1 MKQFKNILLVAT
13 VSILSVI
20 ICLIVY
26 TKYFLP
32 QPERLVQEEVT
43 SPFQFTS
50 VSSTSDVLPDL
61 TFAAEKS
68 IHAVVHITSSIE
80 VQGRQ
85 QYGNPLYEFFYG
97 DRYQQQPRTQEA
109 TGSGVIIS
117 KDGYIATNNHVIEDA
132 ENIKVVLNDKREY
145 KAELVGTDPNTD
157 IALLK
162 IDEKELPFLTFKNS
176 NDLKLGEW
184 VLAVGN
190 PYNLTST
197 VTAGIVSAKARNIGI
212 IGSNSSSGQMP
223 IEAFIQTDA
232 AVNPGNSGGALVN
245 MSGDLVGINTA
256 IASRTGSYTGY
267 SFAVP
272 STIVKKVV
280 DDLKQYGTVQRAM
293 LGVGIANLDGEL
305 AKKHNIKST
314 KGVYVTGV
322 VEGMA
327 ADKAGIEESDVILE
341 IDGKTTNS
349 VGQLQEAIGQHRPG
363 DKVGVK
369 ILRDN
374 KEQNKTIE
382 LMNEHG
388 NTDAVKNTLEIY
400 GAVLQNISYDEK
412 SKLGISH
419 GVMVSEV
426 NAGKLKEEGVR
437 KGFIITHVNKEP
449 ISNVNDL
456 LSVVDSANGVV
467 LLEGIY
473 ENRRIAYYAFTKS

>member
-1 MKQFKNILLVAT
+1 MKQLKNILLAAV
-13 VSILSVI
+13 VSILCVTV
-20 ICLIVY
+20 CLVVY

-32 QPERLVQEEVT
+32 KSESVVQKESST
-43 SPFQFTS
+43 PFQFTS
-50 VSSTSDVLPDL
+50 ASVASEALPDL

-68 IHAVVHITSSIE
+68 VHAVVHITSSIE
-80 VQGRQ
+80 VQGG
-85 QYGNPLYEFFYG
+85 QYSNPLYEFFYG
-97 DRYQQQPRTQEA
+97 ERFQQQPRTQEA

-117 KDGYIATNNHVIEDA
+117 QDGYIVTNNHVIEDA

-145 KAELVGTDPNTD
+145 KAELIGTDPNTD

-162 IDEKELPFLTFKNS
+162 IDEDELPFLTFRNS

-212 IGSNSSSGQMP
+212 IGSKSSSGKMP

-245 MSGDLVGINTA
+245 MAGDLVGINTA

-280 DDLKQYGTVQRAM
+280 DDLKQFGTVQRAM

-305 AKKHNIKST
+305 AAKYNIKST
-314 KGVYVTGV
+314 KGVYVTKA
-322 VEGMA
+322 VEDMA
-327 ADKAGIEESDVILE
+327 ADKAGIKEGDVILKV
-341 IDGKTTNS
+341 DSHLTNS
-349 VGQLQEAIGQHRPG
+349 VGELQEAVSQFRPG
-363 DKVGVK
+363 DKVEVK

-374 KEQNKTIE
+374 KELTKTVE

-400 GAVLQNISYDEK
+400 GAVLQNIPYEEK
-412 SKLGISH
+412 AKFGINH
-419 GVMVSEV
+419 GVKISEL
-426 NAGKLKEEGVR
+426 NSGKLKEEGVR
-437 KGFIITHVNKEP
+437 KGFIILQVNKEP
-449 ISNVNDL
+449 VSNVNDV
-456 LSVVDSANGVV
+456 LSTIDSANGVV

-473 ENRRIAYYAFTKS
+473 KDGRRAYYTFMKS

>member
-1 MKQFKNILLVAT
+1 MKQLKNVLLVSV
-13 VSILSVI
+13 VSILCVI
-20 ICLIVY
+20 VCLAVY

-32 QPERLVQEEVT
+32 STVEISQEET
-43 SPFQFTS
+43 STPFQFTS
-50 VSSTSDVLPDL
+50 VSASSETLPDL
-61 TFAAEKS
+61 TYAAEKS
-68 IHAVVHITSSIE
+68 VHAVVHITSSKE
-80 VQGRQ
+80 LQGRQ
-85 QYGNPLYEFFYG
+85 YSNPLYEFFYG
-97 DRYQQQPRTQEA
+97 DRYQQQPRVQEA

-117 KDGYIATNNHVIEDA
+117 QDGYIATNNHVIEDA
-132 ENIKVVLNDKREY
+132 ENIKVVLNDKREF

-162 IDEKELPFLTFKNS
+162 IDAKELPFLTFKNS
-176 NDLKLGEW
+176 NDLRLGEW

-212 IGSNSSSGQMP
+212 IGSNSSSGKMP

-245 MSGDLVGINTA
+245 MAGDLVGINTA

-293 LGVGIANLDGEL
+293 LGVGITNLDGEL
-305 AKKHNIKST
+305 AKKYNIKST
-314 KGVYVTGV
+314 KGVYVTAAAAGL
-322 VEGMA
+322 A
-327 ADKAGIEESDVILE
+327 ADKAGIKEGDVILE
-341 IDGKTTNS
+341 IDRKEINS

-363 DKVGVK
+363 DKIVVK

-374 KEQNKTIE
+374 NEQSKTVE

-388 NTDAVKNTLEIY
+388 NTEAVKNTVEIY
-400 GAVLQNISYDEK
+400 GAIMQNITYDEK
-412 SKLGISH
+412 SRLGINN
-419 GVMVSEV
+419 GVVITEISS
-426 NAGKLKEEGVR
+426 GRLKEEGVK
-437 KGFIITHVNKEP
+437 KGFIITRVNKEP
-449 ISNVNDL
+449 IGNVNDL
-456 LSVVDSANGVV
+456 LSMVDRADGVV
-467 LLEGIY
+467 LLEGVY
-473 ENRRIAYYAFTKS
+473 KDGRRAYYTFMKS